1 MARDPLDGILQR
13 VTAGVEFAGRRP
25 RPQKEDAMA
34 WLPLVG
40 TVMSLITSKGIDAA
54 QQAMIQMDETNQL
67 LLQAREMQ
75 HQEALDNRSE
85 VFNEAVA
92 DRSESMRERSLLE
105 DLDMTE
111 RKIDDRITK
120 EWIGLIRGQ

>member
-1 MARDPLDGILQR
+1 
-13 VTAGVEFAGRRP
+13 
-25 RPQKEDAMA
+25 MA

-54 QQAMIQMDETNQL
+54 QQTMIQMDETNQL

-85 VFNEAVA
+85 IFNEAVA

-111 RKIDDRITK
+111 RKIDDKITK

>member
-1 MARDPLDGILQR
+1 
-13 VTAGVEFAGRRP
+13 
-25 RPQKEDAMA
+25 MA

-67 LLQAREMQ
+67 LLQAREIQ

-92 DRSESMRERSLLE
+92 DRSENIRERSLLE

-111 RKIDDRITK
+111 RKIDDKITK

>member
-1 MARDPLDGILQR
+1 
-13 VTAGVEFAGRRP
+13 
-25 RPQKEDAMA
+25 MA

-40 TVMSLITSKGIDAA
+40 TVMSLVTSKGIDVA

-85 VFNEAVA
+85 VFNEAIA

-120 EWIGLIRGQ
+120 EWIGLIKGQ

>member
-1 MARDPLDGILQR
+1 
-13 VTAGVEFAGRRP
+13 
-25 RPQKEDAMA
+25 MA

-40 TVMSLITSKGIDAA
+40 TVMSLVTSKGIDAA
-54 QQAMIQMDETNQL
+54 QQAMITMDETNQL

-85 VFNEAVA
+85 VFNEAIA

-111 RKIDDRITK
+111 RKIDDKITK

>member
-1 MARDPLDGILQR
+1 
-13 VTAGVEFAGRRP
+13 
-25 RPQKEDAMA
+25 MA
-34 WLPLVG
+34 WLPLIG

-54 QQAMIQMDETNQL
+54 QQAMIHMDETNQL

-85 VFNEAVA
+85 VFNEAIA

>member
-1 MARDPLDGILQR
+1 
-13 VTAGVEFAGRRP
+13 
-25 RPQKEDAMA
+25 MA

-40 TVMSLITSKGIDAA
+40 TVMSLVTSKGIDVA

-75 HQEALDNRSE
+75 HQEELDNRSE
-85 VFNEAVA
+85 VFNEAIA

-120 EWIGLIRGQ
+120 EWIGLIKGQ